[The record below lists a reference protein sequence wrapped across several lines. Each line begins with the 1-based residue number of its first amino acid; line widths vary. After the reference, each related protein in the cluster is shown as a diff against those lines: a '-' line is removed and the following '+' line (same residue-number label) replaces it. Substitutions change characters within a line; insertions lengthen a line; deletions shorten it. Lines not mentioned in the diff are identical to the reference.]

1 MLEAS
6 FTRLKLVPS
15 ARARDPG
22 EIDPRRLPA
31 ISITCEHFSYGTSAL
46 GALRVRARPGAA
58 GLSLPKISFA
68 RPDFSIDAAGSWQAG
83 DSGRSSRFDIKVR
96 AQDLSKLL
104 KTFGYRA
111 VALEGGR
118 TVFDIHARWPGDP
131 ADFQL
136 SRLDGTLDLE
146 ISDGRLL
153 DVDQGVGRIFG
164 LVSLHAIRR
173 LLQLNLVDLFRTGF
187 AYDEIQGKF
196 MIASGNAYTD
206 GLVMQGPSGR
216 VEVAGRTGLATQDYD
231 QVVTVTPALAGS
243 LPAAGAFFGPV
254 GLGAGAAVFL
264 AEQVFT
270 EIPERINK
278 MWQRRYKLTGSWN
291 APVVERIEGTPAPQD
306 ATKPSAKP

>member
-1 MLEAS
+1 
-6 FTRLKLVPS
+6 
-15 ARARDPG
+15 
-22 EIDPRRLPA
+22 
-31 ISITCEHFSYGTSAL
+31 
-46 GALRVRARPGAA
+46 AA
-58 GLSLPKISFA
+58 GLNLPKVSFA
-68 RPDFSIDAAGSWQAG
+68 RPDFNIDAAGSWQAG
-83 DSGRSSRFDIKVR
+83 DSGRGSRFDIKVR

-111 VALEGGR
+111 IALEGGA
-118 TVFDIHARWPGDP
+118 TAFDIHARWPGDP

-136 SRLDGTLDLE
+136 SRLSGTLDLKV
-146 ISDGRLL
+146 SDGRLL

-231 QVVTVTPALAGS
+231 QLVTVTPALAGS
-243 LPAAGAFFGPV
+243 LPAAGAFFGPI

-278 MWQRRYKLTGSWN
+278 MWQRRYKLTGSWD